1 MREFFDTY
9 LLPFLATIITGFVS
23 YVGMQIKK
31 AYTNYINAKTIKE
44 IVEDTVLYVE
54 QINKNNGITSSEK
67 FSEAKEKASSW
78 IASKNLT
85 ISDTELE
92 ILIESAVKKIDK

>member
-1 MREFFDTY
+1 MKEFFSSY
-9 LLPFLATIITGFVS
+9 LLPFLATVITGIIS
-23 YVGMQIKK
+23 YIGMQIKK
-31 AYTNYINAKTIKE
+31 AYTNYVNTRTIKE

-54 QINKNNGITSSEK
+54 QVNKNKGITSDEK
-67 FSEAKEKASSW
+67 FNEAKEKASSW
-78 IASKNLT
+78 LASKNIT

>member
-1 MREFFDTY
+1 MKDFVSTY
-9 LLPFLATIITGFVS
+9 LLPFLATVITGVVS
-23 YVGMQIKK
+23 YIGMQIKK
-31 AYTNYINAKTIKE
+31 AYTNYINTKTIKE
-44 IVEDTVLYVE
+44 IVEDTVSYVE
-54 QINKNNGITSSEK
+54 QVNKNSGITNDEK

-85 ISDTELE
+85 ISDTQLE